1 MKKLLKHIVYAAS
14 LLMFATQASAFV
26 IKGFIPANVSQITV
40 IIDDNA
46 TDGCWTNIGEVK
58 RYAEDKLELAGFKVL
73 REKYERAVDDRHY
86 IFNVVVNSKRGAV
99 TCFGDMQFSIF
110 KFIQNNNM
118 LGMFLVGFYS
128 QNFTGA
134 ENANQ
139 ASLRLM
145 GNFMKEVEDP
155 QW

>member
-1 MKKLLKHIVYAAS
+1 M
-14 LLMFATQASAFV
+14 
-26 IKGFIPANVSQITV
+26 SQITV

-46 TDGCWTNIGEVK
+46 IDGCWTNIGEVK

-73 REKYERAVDDRHY
+73 KEKYERAVDDSHY
-86 IFNVVVNSKRGAV
+86 IFNVVVNSKTGAV

-128 QNFTGA
+128 NNFTGA

-139 ASLRLM
+139 YTLKLM
-145 GNFMKEVEDP
+145 GDFMKEVEDP
-155 QW
+155 